1 MGETV
6 PFCSLSRKT
15 EFQCSPELSLM
26 PQVFCPEDKLLC
38 KLHWTVLVRSSS
50 LSESLPVCSDTG
62 MMLNVS
68 VGFKTN
74 QIFSSQPQPQPSPTA
89 RQSQPQETAA
99 AKTSQPSG
107 VRMGTE
113 LSAGTAPSPATST
126 SAAHTPVLARLTGC
140 IPCTRLRAPENTITH
155 CTNVHAM
162 PAN

>member
-74 QIFSSQPQPQPSPTA
+74 QIFSSQPQPSPAQPHSQAEPA
-89 RQSQPQETAA
+89 AGDGRCQNLPAQRGADGNRAERRYSSQPGNFYQCCTH
-99 AKTSQPSG
+99 TC
-107 VRMGTE
+107 V
-113 LSAGTAPSPATST
+113 ST
-126 SAAHTPVLARLTGC
+126 SHRMHSLYQT
-140 IPCTRLRAPENTITH
+140 
-155 CTNVHAM
+155 
-162 PAN
+162 